1 MNKLLMNKIHS
12 IVLAGGSG
20 TRFWPLSREKKPK
33 QLLEIFSNQT
43 LLETTIERISPIS
56 TTISISTGTLL
67 AEQIK
72 VLVPGRNLIVEPV
85 RRDTAAAIGLCA
97 IQYDDNDILAIFP
110 SDAYVRPDDKFRE
123 TILQAADKAQRYDS
137 IVLVGIQPTHPAIG
151 YGYIEPSE
159 TDLVESFREK
169 PDFATA
175 QNYIERG
182 FLWNAGIFVAKAGV
196 ILNEFARNAR
206 DIYDALMAIK
216 NGGDTNAIYA
226 TIRRTSF
233 DFAIMERASKIHF
246 VPASFFW
253 NDVGSFDALGDI
265 FKGRNA
271 IIKGQLS
278 EINSSGNVVLSNKRI
293 ALIDCNDMVIVD
305 TDDAILVCPKS
316 SLQKVKQLVEQE
328 LEEYMK

>member
-1 MNKLLMNKIHS
+1 MNKIHS

-43 LLETTIERISPIS
+43 LLETTIERIEPIS
-56 TTISISTGTLL
+56 ETISISTGAHL
-67 AEQIK
+67 ADQIR
-72 VLVPGRNLIVEPV
+72 VLAPERKLIIEPV

-123 TILQAADKAQRYDS
+123 VILEAAEKARKHDS

-151 YGYIEPSE
+151 YGYIEPAE
-159 TDLVESFREK
+159 NDTVASFREK

-175 QNYIERG
+175 QSYIARG

-196 ILNEFARNAR
+196 ILNEFAHNGK
-206 DIYDALMAIK
+206 DIYDALMEIK
-216 NGGDTNAIYA
+216 GGGDVEAIYS

-233 DFAIMERASKIHF
+233 DFAIMERASKIMF
-246 VPASFFW
+246 VPANFFW
-253 NDVGSFDALGDI
+253 NDVGSFDALAEI

-271 IIKGQLS
+271 IIKGKLS
-278 EINSSGNVVLSNKRI
+278 EISSSGNVVLSDKRI
-293 ALIDCNDMVIVD
+293 ALIDVNDMVIID
-305 TDDAILVCPKS
+305 TADAILVCPKS
-316 SLQKVKQLVEQE
+316 SLQKVKMLVEQE
-328 LEEYMK
+328 LDDSMK